1 MAHIDTAQL
10 NWENKTP
17 TNFGKIQDL
26 KKPNRSKKN
35 VHLNS
40 KNESCYAC
48 TVRNES
54 MCKHL
59 NKKDLLKLNAISN
72 IYRKKPKQ
80 ILCTEGDEVKN
91 LYTIKDGAVRL
102 SKMMPDGRRQI
113 TGFLFPGDFFGLSG
127 RSKYPFTAEGITD
140 VELCAFP
147 RQKMTKLF
155 IKLPMLGERTL
166 EMMQEEL
173 ESFQEQLLLLGRKNA
188 TEKLTSFL
196 LTIHK
201 KSGRLNKMDENDI
214 YLPMGRADIAD
225 FLGLTIETV
234 SRKFS
239 VLVKQGLIELNGSHH
254 LKILNK
260 KTLQDLANGL

>member
-1 MAHIDTAQL
+1 MAQL
-10 NWENKTP
+10 DRPQENWGNEMP
-17 TNFGKIQDL
+17 TNFNQRQSL
-26 KKPNRSKKN
+26 RTKKDSNINFR
-35 VHLNS
+35 S
-40 KNESCYAC
+40 KNETCYAC

-59 NKKDLLKLNAISN
+59 NEKDLLELNAISN

-80 ILCTEGDEVKN
+80 ILCTEGDEVTN
-91 LYTIKDGAVRL
+91 LYTIRDGAVRL

-127 RSKYPFTAEGITD
+127 RNNYPFTAEAITD

-166 EMMQEEL
+166 EMLQDKL
-173 ESFQEQLLLLGRKNA
+173 EAFQEQLLLLGRKNA

-201 KSGRLNKMDENDI
+201 KSGRLNKMEGKDI
-214 YLPMGRADIAD
+214 YLPMSRADIAD

-239 VLVKQGLIELNGSHH
+239 LLVKQGLIELKGSHH
-254 LKILNK
+254 LKILDK
-260 KTLQDLANGL
+260 KALQNLSNGL